1 MEKSNSIKPVA
12 RINTEH
18 QYEAPAVFQAGASDQ
33 KPLNKNQKSRTP

>member
-1 MEKSNSIKPVA
+1 VA

-33 KPLNKNQKSRTP
+33 KPLKTPCKNQKSRTP